1 LAPGVLDIEAKLD
14 PKSKL
19 SGVLV
24 TNPNSMD
31 DALRA
36 IANSPVEPS
45 EEDDLI

>member
-1 LAPGVLDIEAKLD
+1 MLDIEAKLN
-14 PKSKL
+14 PRSKL

-31 DALRA
+31 DALGA

-45 EEDDLI
+45 EEDGLI